1 MSNRKLGS
9 IKGKHVFFF
18 CFGLLTLFVMYH
30 NELPLMNAQSPARQ
44 HFAKVTWWLLPHGIG
59 GALALLLAPLQFST
73 RLRQRYLRLHRV
85 LGRLYVTCVVIAA
98 PVAIPIALIQGPPT
112 LFMAAVMQTSGWIVT
127 TFIAL
132 YAVRTG
138 NIKQHREWMI
148 RSYPFAMVF
157 VVARA
162 LLALP
167 PIHAL
172 GEVGVV
178 SVVWST
184 IAAAYLVPSFVIN
197 WRALFPRRVNVSE
210 VKNHKPLV
218 LTSPITVTDLGG
230 VDMPMNA
237 PVIYGVSANP
247 QNSNRATKI

>member
-1 MSNRKLGS
+1 MQYRKGILEGSMSTNRTRS
-9 IKGKHVFFF
+9 INAKHIFFL
-18 CFGLLTLFVMYH
+18 CFGLLTLFVVLH

-44 HFAKVTWWLLPHGIG
+44 HFARVTWWLIPHGIG
-59 GALALLLAPLQFST
+59 GALALLLAPLQFSN
-73 RLRQRYLRLHRV
+73 RLRLRYLRLHRI
-85 LGRLYVTCVVIAA
+85 LGRLYVLCVVIAG

-112 LFMAAVMQTSGWIVT
+112 LFMAAVMQTSGWLVT
-127 TFIAL
+127 TFVAL

-162 LLALP
+162 ILALP

-172 GEVGVV
+172 GEIGVV

-184 IAAAYLVPSFVIN
+184 IAAAYLLPSFVIN
-197 WRALFPRRVNVSE
+197 WRALFPRRAAVPALQR
-210 VKNHKPLV
+210 H
-218 LTSPITVTDLGG
+218 
-230 VDMPMNA
+230 A
-237 PVIYGVSANP
+237 PAMQANP
-247 QNSNRATKI
+247 VAVAAAANEYTVALEG

>member
-1 MSNRKLGS
+1 MSVTQSRSL
-9 IKGKHVFFF
+9 KGKHVFFI
-18 CFGLLTLFVMYH
+18 CFGLLTLFVILH

-59 GALALLLAPLQFST
+59 GALALLLAPLQFSN
-73 RLRQRYLRLHRV
+73 RLRVRYLRLHRI
-85 LGRLYVTCVVIAA
+85 LGRLYVACVVIAA

-112 LFMAAVMQTSGWIVT
+112 LFMAAVMQTSGWLVT
-127 TFIAL
+127 TFVAL

-162 LLALP
+162 ILALP

-172 GEVGVV
+172 GEIGVV

-184 IAAAYLVPSFVIN
+184 IAAAYLLPSFVIN
-197 WRALFPRRVNVSE
+197 WRALFPRKAIEPRLQNNAATLQANPVLLR
-210 VKNHKPLV
+210 PLV
-218 LTSPITVTDLGG
+218 VTDT
-230 VDMPMNA
+230 PQR
-237 PVIYGVSANP
+237 VSV
-247 QNSNRATKI
+247 S